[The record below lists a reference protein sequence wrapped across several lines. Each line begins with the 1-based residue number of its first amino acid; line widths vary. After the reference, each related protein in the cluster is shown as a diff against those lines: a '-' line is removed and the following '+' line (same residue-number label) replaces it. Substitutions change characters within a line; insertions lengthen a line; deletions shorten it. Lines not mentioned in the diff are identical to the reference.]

1 VNLRN
6 VTRIWFGAVLSLAAS
21 QAIVS
26 ALIPRGYWLTF
37 ASDCIDAALVL
48 SVVAAFLYVARGS
61 SGRVRLFWILQ
72 ASSWALLLVNH
83 SIWFW
88 FDLVLHKDVPNLFV
102 GDGLLFV
109 SGVPALAG
117 LLLQP
122 DIATSKPKNQLGTVD
137 FLLLLV
143 WWVYLYLFFVIPWQY
158 VVPNERAYDSGY
170 DSLSFIQD
178 GVVLLVLVILAYRA
192 TAAWRRFYI
201 AFLLVEM
208 LRNSGAYVLNRAIE
222 QGQYFAGS
230 WYDLPYLLCVAL
242 FTGVALAG
250 RGLQAV
256 RKYPEDHG
264 MSSWLASL
272 AMIALLSLPVMA
284 AGQLFDTTAPPSV
297 TRFRILVTM
306 ATILL
311 MAYLVFVKQY
321 RLGRE
326 LAHANHVLE
335 EASLTDPLTGVRN
348 RRFFNASIEGDVGQV
363 LRAYADTH
371 DHRTRDLIFYV
382 IDADGFKQVNDMFGH
397 DAGDRVLVE
406 MARRISSA
414 IRNSDILIRWG
425 GEEFLVVSRYTDRAE
440 AETLA
445 SRVLSA
451 VGDTPFV
458 LEEKGESVRKTCSI
472 GWAAFP
478 WYQEDPQAV
487 SYEEVRQMADR
498 ALGEAKLAGKNRAIG
513 VFPVGAPTAVISEP
527 ELLVSRIPVQKLC
540 TVGPDSE

>member
-6 VTRIWFGAVLSLAAS
+6 VTRTWFGAALFLAAL
-21 QAIVS
+21 QALVS
-26 ALIPRGYWLTF
+26 TLVPRGYWLTF
-37 ASDCIDAALVL
+37 ASDSIGAALVI
-48 SVVAAFLYVARGS
+48 SVVAAFLYVANGA

-72 ASSWALLLVNH
+72 ASSWALLLANH
-83 SIWFW
+83 SIWMW
-88 FDLVLHKDVPNLFV
+88 YDLVLHKDVPNLFM

-122 DIATSKPKNQLGTVD
+122 HIATTKPKNHMGTVD

-158 VVPNERAYDSGY
+158 VVPNEAAYNSRY
-170 DSLSFIQD
+170 DLLSFTQD
-178 GVVLLVLVILAYRA
+178 GVVLLVLAILAYRS

-201 AFLLVEM
+201 AFFLVEV
-208 LRNSGAYVLNRAIE
+208 LRNSGAFVLNRAIE
-222 QGQYFAGS
+222 LNQYFSGS
-230 WYDLPYLLCVAL
+230 WFDLPYLLCVAM

-250 RGLQAV
+250 QGLQAT
-256 RKYPEDHG
+256 RQHAEDQL
-264 MSSWLASL
+264 MSSWVARLG
-272 AMIALLSLPVMA
+272 MIALLSLPVMA
-284 AGQLFDTTAPPSV
+284 ATQQFDTAAPAGV

-306 ATILL
+306 ATILV
-311 MAYLVFVKQY
+311 MAYLVFVKQH

-335 EASLTDPLTGVRN
+335 EAALTDPLTGVRN

-363 LRAYADTH
+363 LRAYADDH

-382 IDADGFKQVNDMFGH
+382 IDADGFKQVNDKYGH

-425 GEEFLVVSRYTDRAE
+425 GEEFLIVSRYTDRAD

-451 VGDTPFV
+451 VGDMPFV
-458 LEEKGESVRKTCSI
+458 VEEKGETLRKTCSI

-487 SYEEVRQMADR
+487 FYEEVRQMADR

-513 VFPVGAPTAVISEP
+513 VFPVGAPTEVISEP
-527 ELLVSRIPVQKLC
+527 ELHVSRIPVQKLC
-540 TVGPDSE
+540 TVGPA